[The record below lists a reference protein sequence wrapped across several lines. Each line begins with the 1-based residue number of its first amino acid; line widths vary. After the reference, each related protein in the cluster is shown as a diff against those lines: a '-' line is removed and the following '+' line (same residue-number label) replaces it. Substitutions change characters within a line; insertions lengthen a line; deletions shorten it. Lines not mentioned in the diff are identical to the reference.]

1 MVFWT
6 NRLLSRIIKGLI
18 IKHLTIGVPD
28 GTEPSIHDGGDLM
41 HSLRLWVPAVF
52 LSFLLSIPFTVRAGE
67 PMAQLS
73 ASINDFVSIMSNTSV
88 AELRATG
95 LPEKARQLVFAR
107 FDFSEMTKRSLGSHW
122 KSLDQVEQRE
132 FIAAFTQRLLVAYGK
147 TVRATGNEKI
157 QFVREVRDGEQAS
170 VETQVVSG
178 NGDQTPIDYRLH
190 DVDGQWMVYDVVID
204 NVSVVNNYRSQFER
218 VIAKSSVQDL
228 LRRMKNQDS

>member
-1 MVFWT
+1 M
-6 NRLLSRIIKGLI
+6 N
-18 IKHLTIGVPD
+18 
-28 GTEPSIHDGGDLM
+28 SI
-41 HSLRLWVPAVF
+41 RLWVLATF

-107 FDFSEMTKRSLGSHW
+107 FDFSEMTKRSLGGHW

-132 FIAAFTQRLLVAYGK
+132 FVDAFTHRLLVAYGK
-147 TVRATGNEKI
+147 TVRSTGNEKV
-157 QFVREVRDGEQAS
+157 QFMREVRDGEQAS
-170 VETQVVSG
+170 VETQVISG

-204 NVSVVNNYRSQFER
+204 KVSLVNNYRSQFER

>member
-1 MVFWT
+1 M
-6 NRLLSRIIKGLI
+6 N
-18 IKHLTIGVPD
+18 
-28 GTEPSIHDGGDLM
+28 
-41 HSLRLWVPAVF
+41 SLRLWVPATF

-73 ASINDFVSIMSNTSV
+73 ASINDFVTIMSNTSV

-122 KSLDQVEQRE
+122 KSLDQAEQRE
-132 FIAAFTQRLLVAYGK
+132 FVDAFTHRLLVAYGK
-147 TVRATGNEKI
+147 TVRATGDEKI

-204 NVSVVNNYRSQFER
+204 NVSLVNNYRSQFER

>member
-1 MVFWT
+1 M
-6 NRLLSRIIKGLI
+6 K
-18 IKHLTIGVPD
+18 
-28 GTEPSIHDGGDLM
+28 
-41 HSLRLWVPAVF
+41 SLRLWVPATF
-52 LSFLLSIPFTVRAGE
+52 LSFLLSIPFAVQAGE

-73 ASINDFVSIMSNTSV
+73 ASINEFVTIMSNTSV

-122 KSLDQVEQRE
+122 KSLDQAEQRE
-132 FIAAFTQRLLVAYGK
+132 FVDAFAQRLLVAYGK
-147 TVRATGNEKI
+147 TVRSTGNEKV
-157 QFVREVRDGEQAS
+157 QFTREVRDGQQAS
-170 VETQVVSG
+170 VETQVISG

-190 DVDGQWMVYDVVID
+190 NIAGQWMVYDVVID
-204 NVSVVNNYRSQFER
+204 NVSLVNNYRSQFER

>member
-1 MVFWT
+1 MKFFRFW
-6 NRLLSRIIKGLI
+6 GLAAF
-18 IKHLTIGVPD
+18 V
-28 GTEPSIHDGGDLM
+28 
-41 HSLRLWVPAVF
+41 
-52 LSFLLSIPFTVRAGE
+52 SFLLSMPFVVRAEE

-73 ASINDFVSIMSNTSV
+73 ASINEFVTIMSNTSV

-122 KSLDQVEQRE
+122 KSLDQAEQRE
-132 FIAAFTQRLLVAYGK
+132 FVVAFTQRLLVAYGK
-147 TVRATGNEKI
+147 TVRSTGDEKV
-157 QFVREVRDGEQAS
+157 QFTREVRDGQQAS
-170 VETQVVSG
+170 VESKVISS

-190 DVDGQWMVYDVVID
+190 DVDGQWMVYDVLID
-204 NVSVVNNYRSQFER
+204 NVSVVSNYRAQFDR

>member
-1 MVFWT
+1 MNF
-6 NRLLSRIIKGLI
+6 LG
-18 IKHLTIGVPD
+18 
-28 GTEPSIHDGGDLM
+28 
-41 HSLRLWVPAVF
+41 LWVPAAF
-52 LSFLLSIPFTVRAGE
+52 LAFLLSIPFPVFAGE

-122 KSLDQVEQRE
+122 KSLDQAEQRE
-132 FIAAFTQRLLVAYGK
+132 FVDAFTHRLLVAYGK

-157 QFVREVRDGEQAS
+157 QFVREVRDGQQAS

-190 DVDGQWMVYDVVID
+190 DIDGQWMVYDVVID